1 MVAPSMEAQ
10 NVELIRTFIEE
21 FTNKKNLDYANQVL
35 APDIVDNLSGVGVEA
50 FKYVWSG
57 FFSAF
62 PDFHMTSEDLFA
74 IGDIV
79 VNRALMTGTHLGN
92 FIYGDLKIPP
102 TGAQVTMTGISVY
115 QIKEGKVVAH
125 WAQADME
132 GMMQQLGVML
142 KTRDFLGWTS
152 PSTVTGAPG
161 DPQANI
167 ALVLRETEM
176 WNSMDYSRIGEIYSG
191 QAVFHIPPNAAT
203 NLENYQQWA
212 NTLFAQFPGSQI
224 TYDDIFATGDRVVGR
239 WTMSGTLAPTGRKLT
254 EGGTS
259 ILRIADGKV
268 VELWWNSDYLGVKLQ
283 AMAPLTAQ
291 EMENYLN
298 MDYAIINAH
307 DLATLGL
314 FTTDQFVL
322 DQVAANQVLTGKEAL
337 IGLLGAL
344 FQAFPDYHI
353 ETLRTLASEP
363 AQVMV
368 REIVQT
374 GTHQGEFMGIPPTGK
389 IGALRALIIYEFV
402 GNQLVRETQ
411 YADMASLMI
420 QLGVMPAPT
429 IPPLV
434 PSFTLPD
441 PEPTGLSPLEA
452 DAEFGAR
459 MNRHDAAGIAKMIHP
474 EAKFVSGGIPLDRQ
488 GYVALSELYFQG
500 FSDIHEEYTR
510 RIDLGDGWIIT
521 ENISH
526 GTHDGVFL
534 GIPPTGKTIAVRGVT
549 LFHYDE
555 NGLAT
560 EGQGLFDQ
568 VTLLT
573 QLGILQ

>member
-1 MVAPSMEAQ
+1 
-10 NVELIRTFIEE
+10 
-21 FTNKKNLDYANQVL
+21 
-35 APDIVDNLSGVGVEA
+35 
-50 FKYVWSG
+50 
-57 FFSAF
+57 FF
-62 PDFHMTSEDLFA
+62 
-74 IGDIV
+74 
-79 VNRALMTGTHLGN
+79 
-92 FIYGDLKIPP
+92 
-102 TGAQVTMTGISVY
+102 
-115 QIKEGKVVAH
+115 
-125 WAQADME
+125 
-132 GMMQQLGVML
+132 
-142 KTRDFLGWTS
+142 GWTAA
-152 PSTVTGAPG
+152 STVMGAPG

-167 ALVLRETEM
+167 ALVLQEKAM
-176 WNSMDYSRIGEIYSG
+176 LNSMDFSRIGEVYSD
-191 QAVFHIPPNAAT
+191 QAVFHLPPNNFTDLAG
-203 NLENYQQWA
+203 YRQWC
-212 NTLFAQFPGSQI
+212 NTVFAQFPGAQ
-224 TYDDIFATGDRVVGR
+224 TNYDETFAVGDKVVDR
-239 WTMSGTLAPTGRKLT
+239 WTWSATLAPMGRKVT
-254 EGGTS
+254 ETGTS

-389 IGALRALIIYEFV
+389 IGALRALILYEFV

-534 GIPPTGKTIAVRGVT
+534 G
-549 LFHYDE
+549 
-555 NGLAT
+555 
-560 EGQGLFDQ
+560 
-568 VTLLT
+568 
-573 QLGILQ
+573 